1 MMKVKIKKIRMCTR
15 KALMTDEDEEDVDRD
30 EDVEEPVKFTLPLPE
45 TGATLF
51 IRNIPF
57 HATEDE
63 LRTLYVFYSLP

>member
-1 MMKVKIKKIRMCTR
+1 
-15 KALMTDEDEEDVDRD
+15 MTDEDEED
-30 EDVEEPVKFTLPLPE
+30 EDVEEPVKLTLPLPE